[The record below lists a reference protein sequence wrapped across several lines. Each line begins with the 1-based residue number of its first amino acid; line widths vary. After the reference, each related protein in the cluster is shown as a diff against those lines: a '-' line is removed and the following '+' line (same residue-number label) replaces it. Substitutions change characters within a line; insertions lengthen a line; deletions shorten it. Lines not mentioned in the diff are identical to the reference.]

1 MTNHDRAR
9 IVGTLL
15 ATTLASTAFAME
27 PTPSSTPPSSP
38 VPAVSLP
45 AFLDVARLPDMQEA
59 WRARFSEAET
69 ASPAV
74 VTATPVEPGGPDA
87 AVLETSRAAISRAE
101 QLSRDTASVRS
112 RAEELS
118 RRFTVD
124 PNASSDPPAAAQ
136 PAPTETASIV
146 EDTNASPPASG
157 QVLAPTDGEF
167 TQVEPAVE
175 APVKKQAAVADAPVI
190 EDMAAVPPM
199 GVTRTPTPPSVRQA
213 AQAAA
218 RRASVTPVKAVAPV
232 KAAASDASTKPDESP
247 MMPTEIRSFG
257 WNAQP

>member
-15 ATTLASTAFAME
+15 ATILASTAFAME
-27 PTPSSTPPSSP
+27 PTPAAAPASP

-59 WRARFSEAET
+59 WRARFNEAET
-69 ASPAV
+69 AQSAPPTV
-74 VTATPVEPGGPDA
+74 TPVAAGGPDA

-124 PNASSDPPAAAQ
+124 PNATSDPPAATQQ
-136 PAPTETASIV
+136 PPTETASIV
-146 EDTNASPPASG
+146 EDTNAAPPTSD
-157 QVLAPTDGEF
+157 QVLAPADEEF

-175 APVKKQAAVADAPVI
+175 VPVKKQAAVADAPVI
-190 EDMAAVPPM
+190 EDMATVRPM
-199 GVTRTPTPPSVRQA
+199 GVTRTPTPPSMRQA

-218 RRASVTPVKAVAPV
+218 RRASASAVKPV
-232 KAAASDASTKPDESP
+232 AANASTKPDEDP
-247 MMPTEIRSFG
+247 MMPTELRSFG
-257 WNAQP
+257 WSSQP